1 MSTTVQPPSAPA
13 PVVPALAPGHRLVP
27 ALIGTR
33 ESFHT
38 AWIQDPIWCVE
49 RHDQEPMPFEDITHT
64 SASEDVGISSL
75 LKRDGSLL
83 MYAMLQ
89 ADPSASDPRLRRA
102 HIAVEHEG
110 VPDYHTPEMA
120 REFARDLREFAERIE
135 ALAATARAH
144 NEAAGDSDPDMDEAP
159 RRARGGVA

>member
-1 MSTTVQPPSAPA
+1 
-13 PVVPALAPGHRLVP
+13 
-27 ALIGTR
+27 LIGTR
-33 ESFHT
+33 KSAQVAF
-38 AWIQDPIWCVE
+38 IQDPVWCVE
-49 RHDQEPMPFEDITHT
+49 DHMDAPVMFEDITHT

-89 ADPSASDPRLRRA
+89 ADPSASDQRLRRA

-135 ALAATARAH
+135 ALADAAEAH
-144 NEAAGDSDPDMDEAP
+144 NAAAGDSDSDMDEAL
-159 RRARGGVA
+159 RRARGGAA